1 MKIAVI
7 IVVVLILLFV
17 ASVIVSNRKTPS
29 HLGHND
35 GKLAP
40 MPSKPNAVSS
50 QTGVVDMQV
59 EPLPL
64 KDTAE
69 ATLAAVVAALNTMGG
84 NEIQAQQANYLYT
97 IFTTPTMH
105 FHDDVEFL
113 IDEDKQQLH
122 FRSQS
127 RAGYSDMGLNRKRY
141 ERFRALYVE

>member
-17 ASVIVSNRKTPS
+17 ASLVFSNMKTPS
-29 HLGHND
+29 HLGHKG

-50 QTGVVDMQV
+50 QTGVADKRV
-59 EPLPL
+59 EALPL
-64 KDTAE
+64 KDSPE
-69 ATLAAVVAALNTMGG
+69 ATLAAVVAALNAMGG
-84 NEIQAQQANYLYT
+84 NEIQAQEANYLYT
-97 IFTTPTMH
+97 IFTTSTMH

-113 IDEDKQQLH
+113 IDEANQQLQ

-127 RAGYSDMGLNRKRY
+127 RAGYSDMGVNRQRY

>member
-17 ASVIVSNRKTPS
+17 ALLIVSNMKTPS
-29 HLGHND
+29 HLGHKD
-35 GKLAP
+35 GKLAL

-50 QTGVVDMQV
+50 QTRVADKRV
-59 EPLPL
+59 EALPL
-64 KDTAE
+64 KDSPE
-69 ATLAAVVAALNTMGG
+69 ATLAAVVAALNAMGG
-84 NEIQAQQANYLYT
+84 NEIKAQEANYLYT

-113 IDEDKQQLH
+113 IDEANQQLQ

-127 RAGYSDMGLNRKRY
+127 RAGYSDMGVNRQRY